1 MFGASPEK
9 LRFRKDKCEVF
20 FPNVNAIEYIF
31 VLYPNLWDNVK
42 LYGLVDL

>member
-9 LRFRKDKCEVF
+9 LRFRKESVRGF
-20 FPNVNAIEYIF
+20 FPNVNTIEYIF
-31 VLYPNLWDNVK
+31 VLYPNLWENVK